1 MSALLSGY
9 ITLEKL
15 KQIVSTVE
23 AKQAKG
29 FAFTM
34 SINETTNDYGQNA
47 SLYAEQT
54 KEDREAQKPKWYFG
68 NGKVF
73 WTDGVI
79 TTAKKESP
87 LPNVQQSAS
96 TYVAPTDTDDLP
108 F

>member
-15 KQIVSTVE
+15 EAIVATVK

-29 FAFTM
+29 FNFTA
-34 SINETTNDYGQNA
+34 SVNDDTNNYGQNVTFF
-47 SLYAEQT
+47 AEQS

-73 WTDGVI
+73 WNDGKI
-79 TTAKKESP
+79 INAKKSDTPAKESAAD
-87 LPNVQQSAS
+87 S
-96 TYVAPTDTDDLP
+96 LP